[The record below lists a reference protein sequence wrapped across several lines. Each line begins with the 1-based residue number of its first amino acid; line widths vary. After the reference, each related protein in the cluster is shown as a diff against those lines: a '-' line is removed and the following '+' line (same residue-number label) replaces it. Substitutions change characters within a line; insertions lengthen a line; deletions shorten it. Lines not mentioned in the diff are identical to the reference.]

1 MELVKTTV
9 EADLVDIALSVLVVA
24 EGDGRGLDT
33 LLESYRS
40 VLDER
45 SEPYEMIVL
54 YDHQGTKIRDI
65 LDGMQCGL
73 PNLVEMP
80 VRPWNGDDAA
90 IKIGLGQAKADTILT
105 LPGWPEIDP
114 ASINDL
120 VAAVGPD
127 AMAIGR
133 RTDRKASGMQSF
145 RASLTNGLLRLLFQR
160 GIDDVFCRSRAG
172 RREVFE
178 SIAELGVRQ
187 HFMPVIA
194 ANEGYRVKA
203 VDVASVKGKVPAVY
217 RFTAQGHLGALIDM
231 MTLFVGLKFLK
242 RPLRFF
248 GSIGSPLLVL
258 GLLITAYLVIERLF
272 FGAPL
277 ADRPALVFSI
287 LMTVLGIQILALGL
301 VCEIIIF
308 SSSRRM
314 RNYEIEKIIRG
325 RLVDP
330 SEAGSSGDQATQP
343 PTKDNE

>member
-9 EADLVDIALSVLVVA
+9 EAGLADITLSVLVVA

-33 LLESYRS
+33 LLESYRTA
-40 VLDER
+40 LDER
-45 SEPYEMIVL
+45 PDAYEMIVL
-54 YDHQGTKIRDI
+54 YDYQGTKIRDI
-65 LDGMQCGL
+65 LAGIAGDW
-73 PNLVEMP
+73 PNLVDMP
-80 VRPWNGDDAA
+80 VRPWTGDDAA
-90 IKIGLGQAKADTILT
+90 IKIGLGRARADTILT

-127 AMAIGR
+127 DMVIGR
-133 RTDRKASGMQSF
+133 RTDKQNSGMQSL
-145 RASLTNGLLRLLFQR
+145 RSGLTNGLLRLLFQR
-160 GIDDVFCRSRAG
+160 HIDDVFCRSRAG
-172 RREVFE
+172 RKEVFE

-194 ANEGYRVKA
+194 ANEGYRVREI
-203 VDVASVKGKVPAVY
+203 DVASVKGKVPMVY
-217 RFTAQGHLGALIDM
+217 KFKAQGHLGALIDM

-248 GSIGSPLLVL
+248 GSIGLPLLVL

-301 VCEIIIF
+301 VGEIIIF

-330 SEAGSSGDQATQP
+330 SEAGSSGDQATEP
-343 PTKDNE
+343 PAENDK